1 MKTTTTRRRAG
12 RAAAAAALAAVLAT
26 GCGAFGGDDS
36 GSDAAPPKEPTP
48 SGTGPYPLPR
58 DATEAAPL
66 PTGATGQPKG
76 GIPSPA
82 DVDSSDATAV
92 SKAALTALT
101 TSDTAIDTSRNDA
114 GRRTAEAGW
123 CTTSYAEQLRAAVS
137 RSQPGTDWTTW
148 AEHKAYTR
156 PRLTL
161 TEEAGRPN
169 DTPSTAYRQWTIT
182 LTPTGRDGWKGR
194 EEVHVAF
201 AELTRA
207 TASKPWRLNAVTFQ

>member
-1 MKTTTTRRRAG
+1 MTTTTTRRRAV
-12 RAAAAAALAAVLAT
+12 RAAAAAALAGVLAT
-26 GCGAFGGDDS
+26 GCGAFSGDS
-36 GSDAAPPKEPTP
+36 GDSDAAPPKEPTP
-48 SGTGPYPLPR
+48 SGTGPHPLPR

-76 GIPSPA
+76 GIPYPG
-82 DVDSSDATAV
+82 DVDGNDASAV

-101 TSDTAIDTSRNDA
+101 TYDTTLDTSRNDA

-123 CTTSYAEQLRAAVS
+123 CTTAYAEQLRAAVS

-148 AEHKAYTR
+148 AAHKAYTK

-169 DTPSTAYRQWTIT
+169 DTQTTAYRQWTIA
-182 LTPTGRDGWKGR
+182 LTPTGRDGWKGP

-201 AELTRA
+201 AELTR
-207 TASKPWRLNAVTFQ
+207 TTTSNPWRLNAVTFQ